1 MVEDLDK
8 YHSALDQAVMTMH
21 QERMTR
27 LNSVIGHLWKS
38 TYQGTD
44 IDNIFVNAE
53 NDGPKAASA
62 AARRTFDYSKS
73 KICRLQGGQL

>member
-1 MVEDLDK
+1 
-8 YHSALDQAVMTMH
+8 MH

-44 IDNIFVNAE
+44 IETIFVNAE
-53 NDGPKAASA
+53 NDGPKQTSA
-62 AARRTFDYSKS
+62 AARRTFDYS
-73 KICRLQGGQL
+73 